1 MYSKQL
7 IDFTLDI
14 VNLHTLQSM
23 PYLALSAL
31 FLIFTLFAFTIEGR
45 TLFAFTIEGSVKKT
59 LCIVLFLSG
68 SLYFYNESINKEQV
82 LFSEFS
88 NLDEDNQKIA
98 EKWFAENGYCLD
110 DTNNCKSK
118 TAIHVKELFKK
129 IDKR

>member
-7 IDFTLDI
+7 IDYTLDI

-45 TLFAFTIEGSVKKT
+45 VKKT
-59 LCIVLFLSG
+59 LCIILFLSG
-68 SLYFYNESINKEQV
+68 SLYFYNESVNKEQV

-98 EKWFAENGYCLD
+98 EKWFAESGYCLD
-110 DTNNCKSK
+110 DTDNCKPK

-129 IDKR
+129 NR

>member
-7 IDFTLDI
+7 IDYTLDI

-31 FLIFTLFAFTIEGR
+31 FLIFTLFTFTIEGR
-45 TLFAFTIEGSVKKT
+45 VKKT
-59 LCIVLFLSG
+59 LCVILFLSG

-98 EKWFAENGYCLD
+98 EKWFMESGYCLD

-118 TAIHVKELFKK
+118 TAIHVKELSKK

>member
-7 IDFTLDI
+7 MDFTLDI
-14 VNLHTLQSM
+14 VNSHTLQSM

-31 FLIFTLFAFTIEGR
+31 FLVFTLFSFTIKGR
-45 TLFAFTIEGSVKKT
+45 AKKT
-59 LCIVLFLSG
+59 LCIILFLLG
-68 SLYFYNESINKEQV
+68 SLYFYNESMNKEQV

-88 NLDEDNQKIA
+88 NLDEDNQKVV
-98 EKWFAENGYCLD
+98 EKWFMESGYCLD
-110 DTNNCKSK
+110 DTDNCKSK